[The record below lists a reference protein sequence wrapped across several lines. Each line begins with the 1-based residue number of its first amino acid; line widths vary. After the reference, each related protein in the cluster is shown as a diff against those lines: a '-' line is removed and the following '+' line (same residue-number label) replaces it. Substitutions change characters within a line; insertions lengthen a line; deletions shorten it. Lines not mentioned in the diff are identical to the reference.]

1 MNRIA
6 GVLAIALLL
15 AGCSDGGEPLSE
27 AEPASGPALE
37 NYSRNITRAVQV
49 GKDASLVQLFCRN
62 ATGARCPEDIVE
74 KLKAY
79 GFTDNLDGV
88 DLAHAFVMM
97 AADAKDGAADQ
108 SSTDEDFLA
117 AAYRVILARE
127 PDEGGALTN
136 LNYIKDTGERKNML
150 RSMLE
155 SEEFK
160 NQR

>member
-1 MNRIA
+1 MNRTVCA
-6 GVLAIALLL
+6 FAFVALLG
-15 AGCSDGGEPLSE
+15 GCGDAREQLST
-27 AEPASGPALE
+27 AQPASGPALAD
-37 NYSRNITRAVQV
+37 YSRNITRSVQI
-49 GKDASLVQLFCRN
+49 GKDASLVQLFCKN
-62 ATGARCPEDIVE
+62 ATGARCPENIAD

-88 DLAHAFVMM
+88 DLANAFVMM

-108 SSTDEDFLA
+108 SSTDEDYWA
-117 AAYRVILARE
+117 AAYRVVVARE
-127 PDEGGALTN
+127 PDQGGALTN
-136 LNYIKDTGERKNML
+136 LKYIKDTGERKNML